1 MMRFSSFVLV
11 LVLLLSGVGHA
22 SEDFKMG
29 DKTAIVITAFGTTYE
44 QTLHS
49 ILAIKEDAEKAF
61 PETEVRL
68 AFTSNIIRKIWNKRA
83 GDAEYKK
90 EHPNVPAELYTVKNI
105 LGVIGDL
112 QNEGYRNIVVQS
124 THVANG
130 EEFHDLMSYVR
141 GLQSIRTFKAKFSP
155 FNALALGKP
164 LTGTIEH
171 TEYVETLAKALAD
184 DVKAAKEEG
193 RVLVYMGH
201 GNEHMAQGVYYELE
215 IVMNRM
221 YDVPVAVGLVEG
233 LPDIDVVMDKLAVYG
248 NKKVLIKPLMIV
260 AGDHANNDMA
270 GDEDDSWKVVL
281 GKAGY
286 DVKPVLEGLGDK
298 PAVRQI
304 FIHHIKEAAAKAGI
318 TLK

>member
-1 MMRFSSFVLV
+1 MKISSLILV
-11 LVLLLSGVGHA
+11 LVLLLTGVSYA
-22 SEDFKMG
+22 SEGFKMG

-44 QTLHS
+44 KTLNS
-49 ILAIKEDAEKAF
+49 ILAIKADAEKAF

-90 EHPNVPAELYTVKNI
+90 EHPSIPAELYNVKNV

-112 QNEGYRNIVVQS
+112 QNEGYRSIVVQS

-141 GLQSIRTFKAKFSP
+141 GLQSIRTFKAKFAP
-155 FNALALGKP
+155 FKALALGKP

-171 TEYVETLAKALAD
+171 TEYVDTLAKALAD
-184 DVKAAKEEG
+184 DIKSAKDEG

-201 GNEHMAQGVYYELE
+201 GNEHMAQGIYYELE
-215 IVMNRM
+215 IALNRM
-221 YDVPVAVGLVEG
+221 YDIPVAIGLVEG
-233 LPDIDVVMDKLAVYG
+233 QPDLDTVLDKLAIYG

-270 GDEDDSWKVVL
+270 GDEDDAWKVL
-281 GKAGY
+281 LSKAGY

-304 FIHHIKEAAAKAGI
+304 FINHMKEAAAEAGI

>member
-1 MMRFSSFVLV
+1 MMKISSLILV
-11 LVLLLSGVGHA
+11 LVLLLTGVSYA
-22 SEDFKMG
+22 SEGFKMG

-44 QTLHS
+44 KTLNS
-49 ILAIKEDAEKAF
+49 ILAIKADAEKAF

-90 EHPNVPAELYTVKNI
+90 EHPSIPAELYNVKNV

-112 QNEGYRNIVVQS
+112 QNEGYRSIVVQS

-141 GLQSIRTFKAKFSP
+141 GLQSIRTFKAKFAP
-155 FNALALGKP
+155 FKALALGKP

-171 TEYVETLAKALAD
+171 TEYVDTLAKALAD
-184 DVKAAKEEG
+184 DIKSAKDEG

-201 GNEHMAQGVYYELE
+201 GNEHMAQGIYYELE
-215 IVMNRM
+215 IALNRM
-221 YDVPVAVGLVEG
+221 YDIPVAIGLVEG
-233 LPDIDVVMDKLAVYG
+233 QPDLDTVLDKLAIYG

-270 GDEDDSWKVVL
+270 GDEDDAWKVIL
-281 GKAGY
+281 SKAGY

-304 FIHHIKEAAAKAGI
+304 FINHMKEAAAEAGI